1 MILSHLTTSID
12 SLCLQ
17 DNMQTYKKKSYAK
30 FSTATLNIFLHISLI
45 HCMSY
50 SQWITHQSLFGCCVY
65 LNSCSF
71 VCGQHLSLY
80 MPGFIGQSPNDSLK
94 LSWNESPWFPFSL
107 QKIYLH
113 LFSVFH
119 QDEYCFITAFSYCV
133 LIIYFIASI
142 WGTELNRPCGK
153 DQVSIN

>member
-107 QKIYLH
+107 QKIYCPTVF
-113 LFSVFH
+113 LFVSEKGNSQNSFLKNR
-119 QDEYCFITAFSYCV
+119 QR
-133 LIIYFIASI
+133 I
-142 WGTELNRPCGK
+142 WTYTK
-153 DQVSIN
+153 DIRTGSTWTNEKSLGNL